1 MYFILRFI
9 VIKVEIL
16 QNKMSTKTLKL
27 LNFVETIKK
36 MGDKEKELHA
46 KFCFVLFQ
54 SLHGISHFLD
64 VRSYFN
70 AHNDL
75 LINVVFVSLNTCFS
89 T

>member
-16 QNKMSTKTLKL
+16 HKLGKTSKL

-36 MGDKEKELHA
+36 MRGKKKDVHA
-46 KFCFVLFQ
+46 NFCFCSNLLMV
-54 SLHGISHFLD
+54 SLRFLD
-64 VRSYFN
+64 VRSYFKARN
-70 AHNDL
+70 KL
-75 LINVVFVSLNTCFS
+75 LKNVVIVSLNTCFS